1 MGHHFIGYPEIS
13 KGYQF
18 YCLDRIAK
26 FVETRHV
33 VFLENNEVESSQHK
47 EINLEE
53 IQTNVPIMK
62 IQENNIP
69 FIKLVPQNVVRQQ
82 RVILDPLALQL
93 MLKKVLM
100 KIMMKVMS
108 INRIMRHRMK
118 KKHPEED
125 AQRHVNNDENQQ
137 LRRSQQARKFA
148 IPDYHEVYMSED
160 IGKVDGP
167 TSFKEAISSKNSSK
181 WFEEMEDELKCGI
194 SRSS

>member
-1 MGHHFIGYPEIS
+1 MALMFIKSHTAQEIIGGIVDS
-13 KGYQF
+13 
-18 YCLDRIAK
+18 DNAK
-26 FVETRHV
+26 TY
-33 VFLENNEVESSQHK
+33 LAN
-47 EINLEE
+47 
-53 IQTNVPIMK
+53 
-62 IQENNIP
+62 IQENFKSSSKNYASTIISKMLSSTYNGTMVHVSNSLQG
-69 FIKLVPQNVVRQQ
+69 FSTVRKNVVRQQ

-125 AQRHVNNDENQQ
+125 AQRHMNNDENQQ

-148 IPDYHEVYMSED
+148 IPDYHEVYMNED

-181 WFEEMEDELKCGI
+181 WFE
-194 SRSS
+194 